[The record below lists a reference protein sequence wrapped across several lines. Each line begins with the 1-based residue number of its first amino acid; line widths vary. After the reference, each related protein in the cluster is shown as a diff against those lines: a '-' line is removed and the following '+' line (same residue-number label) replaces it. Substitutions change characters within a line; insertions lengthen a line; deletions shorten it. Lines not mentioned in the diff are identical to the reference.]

1 MKLQSMVDLLRQ
13 HGLLVRAP
21 DVDPVL
27 GGITVDS
34 REMMPGGL
42 FIAIEGAE
50 ADGHDFVANA
60 ASKGANAA
68 VVERQVGTNLPQV
81 VVRDSRRAAEVLAA
95 AWYHEPA
102 SQLKLVAVTGTNG
115 KTTTAALLRHILN
128 AALDAGSIGTVGA
141 IDGRGSPVVST
152 AGSLTTPG
160 PVDLQATLRG
170 MIDRGVKRVVME
182 ASSHAL
188 DQRRLDALSFAAGVF
203 TNLTHDHLDY
213 HASMEEYARAKLRLA
228 QLVRSDGVLSVNADD
243 PAWDELDA
251 DPRTVTWGYTER
263 AQVRIRHAHT
273 LSAGSRFVLE
283 SRFGSGEIDLPLP
296 GDFNV
301 ANGVAAATAALALG
315 RSFEE
320 VATRLGTA
328 PQVPGRMERIIDAPF
343 HVIRDYAHT
352 PDALQ
357 RLLATLR
364 PITPGRLMLVF
375 GCGGDRDRTKRPVM
389 GRIASEG
396 ADVVFLT
403 SDNPRTEDP
412 ERILDD
418 IAAGMPPRRYHRD
431 VDRHLAIATALGQA
445 RPGDVVVL
453 AGKGHETYQVIGH
466 TREPFDERE
475 IVLGLMGR

>member
-1 MKLQSMVDLLRQ
+1 MKLQSMVDLLRH

-68 VVERQVGTNLPQV
+68 VVERQVATNLPQV
-81 VVRDSRRAAEVLAA
+81 VVRDTHRAAEVLAA

-115 KTTTAALLRHILN
+115 KTTTTALLRHILN

-228 QLVRSDGVLSVNADD
+228 QLVRSDGVLS
-243 PAWDELDA
+243 
-251 DPRTVTWGYTER
+251 GYTER